1 LTVKRIVANIAA
13 KEVGSGP
20 AYQIKILIKILVL
33 NLALEFF
40 QECDLAGMVKLMLR
54 DAAEHIVKIVIILS
68 FAGHSFRQA

>member
-1 LTVKRIVANIAA
+1 MTVKRIVANIAA

-40 QECDLAGMVKLMLR
+40 QKCDLAGMVKLMLH

>member
-1 LTVKRIVANIAA
+1 MTVKRIVANIAA
-13 KEVGSGP
+13 KEVGSAQ
-20 AYQIKILIKILVL
+20 AYQIKILVL

-68 FAGHSFRQA
+68 FAGRSFRQA

>member
-1 LTVKRIVANIAA
+1 MTVKRIVANIAA
-13 KEVGSGP
+13 KEVGSSQ

-68 FAGHSFRQA
+68 FAGRSFRQA